1 MAWAAT
7 AFILAVVGGLAAWRG
22 AWPERLVAAAMI
34 GGVVAAPLIE
44 LHPIGRHPHLGLFV
58 VDSALLMVVI
68 GVALGSDRWWPL
80 FCSAFVLAATAMGL
94 ASAFNEG
101 LSGLTGV
108 AGPLF
113 WNGMAALSL
122 GASLWELRRRR
133 RAPPEAIG

>member
-1 MAWAAT
+1 MAWALT
-7 AFILAVVGGLAAWRG
+7 ALVVAVIASLAAWRG
-22 AWPERLVAAAMI
+22 AWPERLVAAAMVAGLI
-34 GGVVAAPLIE
+34 AAPLIE

-58 VDSALLMVVI
+58 VDSALLMVVV

-94 ASAFNEG
+94 ASAFNDG
-101 LSGLTGV
+101 LSGLTGA

-122 GASLWELRRRR
+122 AASLWELRRRR
-133 RAPPEAIG
+133 SPPPEAIG